1 MAPLAHRFEAL
12 SVYLHKRVLILLA
25 LGFSSGL
32 PLMLVFGTLSAWLR
46 EAGVERA
53 TIGFL
58 SWVTL
63 AYSIK
68 FLWAPLVDRLPIP
81 LLTRLLGRRRAWL
94 VLAQLMLMAGLAGMA
109 MTDPMANL
117 AALVGFAL
125 MVAFASA
132 TQDIVVDAFRIEA
145 APEKMQAA
153 LAAAYQMGYRLAM
166 ILSSAGALAIAA
178 WADPD
183 PSVYR
188 IEAWRTAYLVM
199 AAAMSI
205 GLLTTLLAS
214 EPEVDRQQ
222 ASDAQAATLARLNH
236 LPPWLARI
244 LAWGHSA
251 IVAPFQDFFQ
261 RYGKQALLILALIAC
276 YRISDVVMGVMAN
289 VFYIDMGFSKAEI
302 AAVSKVFGVI
312 MTLVGAALGGA
323 LVFRFGT
330 IPILF
335 LGAALVAATNL
346 LFALQAQVGYNLTL
360 LVFAISADNLSAGI
374 ATSAFIAYLSSLVN
388 TAYSATQYAL
398 LSSMMLLFPKFVA
411 GFSGYVV
418 DQVGYIWFFVSA
430 SLLGLPVLF
439 LIHLLRKQTLQTAS
453 PEPAPDKLQSTQ
465 PE

>member
-1 MAPLAHRFEAL
+1 MSPLSRRFEPL
-12 SVYLHKRVLILLA
+12 TVYLHKRVLVLLA

-46 EAGVERA
+46 EAGIERA

-81 LLTRLLGRRRAWL
+81 LLSRMLGRRRAWL
-94 VLAQLMLMAGLAGMA
+94 LAAQLMLIAGLAGMSV
-109 MTDPMANL
+109 TDPISNL
-117 AALVGFAL
+117 VALVGFAL

-188 IEAWRTAYLVM
+188 VEAWHTAYLVM

-205 GLLTTLLAS
+205 GLITTLLAS
-214 EPEVDRQQ
+214 EPEVDRKQ
-222 ASDAQAATLARLNH
+222 ASDIQAEARERLSH
-236 LPPWLARI
+236 LPAPLGRF

-251 IVAPFQDFFQ
+251 VVAPFQDFFQ
-261 RYGKQALLILALIAC
+261 RYGKQAMLILALIAC

-302 AAVSKVFGVI
+302 ATVSKVFGVL

-330 IPILF
+330 MPILF
-335 LGAALVAATNL
+335 LGAALVAGTNL
-346 LFALQAQVGYNLTL
+346 LFALQAYVGYNLTL

-418 DQVGYIWFFVSA
+418 DQVGYIWFFIAA
-430 SLLGLPVLF
+430 SLLGVPVLF
-439 LIHLLRKQTLQTAS
+439 LIQQLRKQNADGHKQEKAGHNF
-453 PEPAPDKLQSTQ
+453 QSTRA
-465 PE
+465 E